1 MGLKIVVAALAV
13 WKVCQVLAYEDGPW
27 DLMIRIRRGLYPK
40 EGRDRLKFKVTFL
53 QMLGCISCS
62 SVWFAIVPAVWLG
75 QGWQERTLLWLAIAA
90 LATILDHLEHFYYR
104 SR

>member
-27 DLMIRIRRGLYPK
+27 DLMIWIRKSLYPK
-40 EGRDRLKFKVTFL
+40 QGRFL
-53 QMLGCISCS
+53 LRFRAELAQGLNCVSCS